1 MNEIMNALYK
11 RKSVRVFTDEPIT
24 EEDKKEILTVAIQA
38 PSAGCQLLYT
48 ILDITD
54 QSKKDKLAVLC
65 DHQAFIAKG
74 QMVLI
79 FCADCLKWDTF
90 YKEAGISPRRPGAGD
105 LLLAVEDALIAAQ
118 NAVIAAES
126 LGIGSC
132 YIGDIMENV
141 EEIQSLLNLPNY
153 VYPACM
159 LVLGHPT
166 EQQKNRSKPARFD
179 LSDIV
184 CENTY
189 RAKNSAEI
197 RQMFTG
203 RTGLQGYDAW
213 MQAFCNRKYESAF
226 SKEMNRSMEIYLK
239 PFLEGHLSAKT
250 SDANAEGTDSD
261 SSIEKEGASH
271 LEK

>member
-1 MNEIMNALYK
+1 MNEIINALYQ
-11 RKSVRVFTDEPIT
+11 RKSVRVFTDDPIT
-24 EEDKKEILTVAIQA
+24 DEDKKLILTSAIQA

-54 QSKKDKLAVLC
+54 QTKKDRLADLC
-65 DHQAFIAKG
+65 DHQAFIAAG

-79 FCADCLKWDTF
+79 FCADCQKWD
-90 YKEAGISPRRPGAGD
+90 AM
-105 LLLAVEDALIAAQ
+105 IAAQ
-118 NAVIAAES
+118 NAVVAAES

-141 EEIQSLLNLPNY
+141 EEIRTLLALPEY

-159 LVLGHPT
+159 LVFGHPT
-166 EQQKNRSKPARFD
+166 AQQQNRTKPSRFD

-184 CENTY
+184 CENAY
-189 RAKNSAEI
+189 QAKESSDI
-197 RQMFTG
+197 RRMFAG

-226 SKEMNRSMEIYLK
+226 SREMNRSMEIYLK
-239 PFLEGHLSAKT
+239 PFLE
-250 SDANAEGTDSD
+250 
-261 SSIEKEGASH
+261 KEGVSD

>member
-1 MNEIMNALYK
+1 MNEIINALYQ
-11 RKSVRVFTDEPIT
+11 RKSVRVFTDDPIT
-24 EEDKKEILTVAIQA
+24 DEDKKLILTSAIQA

-54 QSKKDKLAVLC
+54 QIKKDRLADLC
-65 DHQAFIAKG
+65 DHQSFIAAG

-79 FCADCLKWDTF
+79 FCADCQKWDAF

-105 LLLAVEDALIAAQ
+105 LLLAVEDAMIAAQ
-118 NAVIAAES
+118 NAVVAAES
-126 LGIGSC
+126 LP
-132 YIGDIMENV
+132 E
-141 EEIQSLLNLPNY
+141 Y

-159 LVLGHPT
+159 LVFGHPT
-166 EQQKNRSKPARFD
+166 AQQQNRTKPSRFD

-184 CENTY
+184 CENAYQT
-189 RAKNSAEI
+189 KESSDI
-197 RQMFTG
+197 RRMFAG

-226 SKEMNRSMEIYLK
+226 SREMNRSMEIYLK
-239 PFLEGHLSAKT
+239 PFLE
-250 SDANAEGTDSD
+250 
-261 SSIEKEGASH
+261 KEGVSD

>member
-1 MNEIMNALYK
+1 MNEIINALYQ
-11 RKSVRVFTDEPIT
+11 RKSVRVFTDDPIT
-24 EEDKKEILTVAIQA
+24 DEDKKLILTSAIQA

-54 QSKKDKLAVLC
+54 QTKKDRLADLC
-65 DHQAFIAKG
+65 DHQAFIAAG

-79 FCADCLKWDTF
+79 FCAD
-90 YKEAGISPRRPGAGD
+90 
-105 LLLAVEDALIAAQ
+105 DAMIAAQ
-118 NAVIAAES
+118 NAVVAAES

-141 EEIQSLLNLPNY
+141 EEIRTLLALPEY

-159 LVLGHPT
+159 LVFGHPT
-166 EQQKNRSKPARFD
+166 AQQQNRTKPSRFD

-184 CENTY
+184 CENAY
-189 RAKNSAEI
+189 QAKESSDI
-197 RQMFTG
+197 RRMFAG

-226 SKEMNRSMEIYLK
+226 SREMNRSMEIYLK
-239 PFLEGHLSAKT
+239 PFLE
-250 SDANAEGTDSD
+250 
-261 SSIEKEGASH
+261 KEGVSD